1 MLYMEIYFH
10 SRKVH
15 INNKY
20 VYLVKYLTKTPFSFS
35 LLINIEI
42 FLFHIINP
50 RNKVVIVG
58 NIFEIKSFLKAH
70 SN

>member
-15 INNKY
+15 INI
-20 VYLVKYLTKTPFSFS
+20 YLVKYLTKTPFS

-42 FLFHIINP
+42 FLFHIIIP
-50 RNKVVIVG
+50 RNETKQQKHKVR
-58 NIFEIKSFLKAH
+58 
-70 SN
+70 